1 MKKTLTIITL
11 FSFVFL
17 LFSCKKKRVIK
28 SLNDAI
34 KYVEESKKNKTNLKI
49 ENETITGLIDVS
61 KTDEH
66 LILTGAKKVAT
77 SAVVNNPKI
86 KTIIICDD
94 VLEVST
100 GAIAN
105 LDQLEKIYFLGNKQL
120 AFNSISFN
128 KALTQVSFYKA
139 TLEAKNN
146 PFIKNTNLETIE
158 LRDVNNIQFKNKQ
171 LLLLNDKEVKVLSIL
186 KGFNG
191 IVDESA
197 TSLLTH
203 AGGLNSFDFKELQFA
218 PNSKIKT
225 IEKFVF
231 SNVSKLEKIT
241 LPKSLEKIEPD
252 FASLHGLKEIILEEG
267 NPNYTLQNNTLIK
280 DDTIILGSKNTKQ
293 LTNKITKI
301 GTASFAGNTALVID
315 DIKNIISTDV
325 KIIGDHAFLGCTNL
339 KGNLDLKDRT
349 FTYLGKE
356 IFKLVDI
363 NQFSVEVSANPKFN
377 LDWNKR

>member
-1 MKKTLTIITL
+1 MKKILTIMIL
-11 FSFVFL
+11 FSFIFL

-66 LILTGAKKVAT
+66 LILTGAKKVAS

-86 KTIIICDD
+86 KTIIICED

-100 GAIAN
+100 SAIAN
-105 LDQLEKIYFLGNKQL
+105 LDQLEKIYFLGNKKL

-128 KALTQVSFYKA
+128 KNLTQVSFYKT

-171 LLLLNDKEVKVLSIL
+171 LLLLNDKDVKVLSIL

-197 TSLLTH
+197 TSLLTY
-203 AGGLNSFDFKELQFA
+203 AGGLNSFEFKELQFA
-218 PNSKIKT
+218 HNSKIKT

-241 LPKSLEKIEPD
+241 LPKTLERIEPD

-280 DDTIILGSKNTKQ
+280 DDTIILGSKNTKE

-301 GTASFAGNTALVID
+301 GTAAFAGNTALLID
-315 DIKNIISTDV
+315 DIKNIISADIR
-325 KIIGDHAFLGCTNL
+325 IIGDHAFLGCTNL

-363 NQFSVEVSANPKFN
+363 NLFSVDVSANPKFN